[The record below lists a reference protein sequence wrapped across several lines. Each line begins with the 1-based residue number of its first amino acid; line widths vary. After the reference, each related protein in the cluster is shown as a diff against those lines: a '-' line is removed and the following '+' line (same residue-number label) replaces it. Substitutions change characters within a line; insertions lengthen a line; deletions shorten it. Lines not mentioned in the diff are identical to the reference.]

1 MAINKSGY
9 QIGEAEFI
17 VGLDIEGLKQ
27 LSVKDLAAKYC
38 RLDSLIDGD
47 PSGRS
52 YAEKN
57 QIMQI

>member
-38 RLDSLIDGD
+38 
-47 PSGRS
+47 
-52 YAEKN
+52 
-57 QIMQI
+57 Q